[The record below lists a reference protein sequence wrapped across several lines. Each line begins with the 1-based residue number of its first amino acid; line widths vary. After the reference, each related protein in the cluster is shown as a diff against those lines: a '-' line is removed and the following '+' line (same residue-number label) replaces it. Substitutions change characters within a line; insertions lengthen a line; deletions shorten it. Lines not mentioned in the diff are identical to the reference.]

1 MSAELVEFTRQALA
15 KGIRRDEILGVLRK
29 AGWDEADAKTALDS
43 FAETDFPLPVPK
55 PKPYLPA
62 REVFI
67 YLVMFAA
74 LYVTAYHLGSL
85 ICNFIDRA
93 FPDPV
98 QYPRGQ
104 FNFVDSIRLNIA
116 TLIVAFPLFLY
127 TFRIVN
133 RSIARDPTKRASRP
147 RKWLTY
153 LTLFIAVVSLAAD
166 MITLVY
172 NVLGGELTLRF
183 FLKVLTVAVIA
194 GGTFGYFLWDIRKGE
209 EEK

>member
-1 MSAELVEFTRQALA
+1 MTAELVEFTRQALA

-29 AGWDEADAKTALDS
+29 AGWDDADAKTALDA

-62 REVFI
+62 REVFL
-67 YLVMFAA
+67 YLVMFVA
-74 LYVTAYHLGSL
+74 LYVTAYHLGAL
-85 ICNFIDRA
+85 TFNFIDRA
-93 FPDPV
+93 FPDPL
-98 QYPRGQ
+98 QHPRVL
-104 FNFVDSIRLNIA
+104 NFVDEIRLDIA

-133 RSIARDPTKRASRP
+133 GSIARDPTKRASRP

-153 LTLFIAVVSLAAD
+153 LTLFIAVVSLTAD
-166 MITLVY
+166 MTTLVY

-194 GGTFGYFLWDIRKGE
+194 GGTFAYFLWDIRKGE
-209 EEK
+209 EET

>member
-1 MSAELVEFTRQALA
+1 MTAELVEFTRQALA

-29 AGWDEADAKTALDS
+29 AGWDDADAKTALDA

-62 REVFI
+62 REVFL
-67 YLVMFAA
+67 YLVMFVA
-74 LYVTAYHLGSL
+74 LYVTAYHLGAL
-85 ICNFIDRA
+85 TFNFIDRA
-93 FPDPV
+93 FPDPL
-98 QYPRGQ
+98 QHPRVL
-104 FNFVDSIRLNIA
+104 NFVDEIRLDIA

-153 LTLFIAVVSLAAD
+153 LTLFIAVVSLTAD
-166 MITLVY
+166 MTTLVY

-194 GGTFGYFLWDIRKGE
+194 GGTFAYFLWDIRKGE
-209 EEK
+209 EET

>member
-1 MSAELVEFTRQALA
+1 MTAELVEFTRQALA

-29 AGWDEADAKTALDS
+29 AGWDDADAKTALDA

-62 REVFI
+62 REVFL
-67 YLVMFAA
+67 YLVMFVA
-74 LYVTAYHLGSL
+74 LYVTAYHLGAL
-85 ICNFIDRA
+85 TFNFIDRA
-93 FPDPV
+93 FPDPL
-98 QYPRGQ
+98 QHPRVL
-104 FNFVDSIRLNIA
+104 NFVDEIRLDIA

-153 LTLFIAVVSLAAD
+153 LTLFIAVVSLTAD
-166 MITLVY
+166 MTTLVY
-172 NVLGGELTLRF
+172 NVLGGELTLQF

-194 GGTFGYFLWDIRKGE
+194 GGTFAYFLWDIRKGE
-209 EEK
+209 EET